1 MDFRLAQPLRGIGG
15 QYTVPPHVLYCHAAV
30 SCLAMFLMTK
40 DRVRCGMVICS
51 VSPRL
56 QIS

>member
-15 QYTVPPHVLYCHAAV
+15 QYTVPPLCYTAVAA
-30 SCLAMFLMTK
+30 SCLAMFLMTV
-40 DRVRCGMVICS
+40 DLQRYGIVICS
-51 VSPRL
+51 VVPRL